1 MMAVRILILGLG
13 SIGRRHATLLR
24 QHFSHEVELVSMRTH
39 MGQELNDL
47 GIPEISGWDEIS
59 AQSLDVALIAN
70 PTNMHIDTAIRCA
83 ERGLHLFIE
92 KPIDCRLDGLDHLLR
107 IVAERRLTAYVAY
120 PMRFHPV
127 VRELKSRLVGRKILH
142 ANMVCASFLP
152 GWRPNQDHLKGY
164 SASWARGGG
173 VFLDMSHEIDMAE
186 YLFGPVTEHR
196 RDVGPRRGRHRRLG
210 RLRPTSLSPMNGA
223 RPIST

>member
-1 MMAVRILILGLG
+1 MMAVRVLILGLG
-13 SIGRRHATLLR
+13 SIGRRHATLLSR
-24 QHFSHEVELVSMRTH
+24 HFSHEVELASMRTH
-39 MGQELNDL
+39 IGPDSNDL

-59 AQSLDVALIAN
+59 AQRFDVALIAN

-92 KPIDCRLDGLDHLLR
+92 KPIDCRLDGLDHLLS

-127 VRELKSRLVGRKILH
+127 VRELKSRLVGRRILH

-152 GWRPNQDHLKGY
+152 AGDPLRIISKGTPPTGTGAVGY
-164 SASWARGGG
+164 
-173 VFLDMSHEIDMAE
+173 FLTCHTSSTW
-186 YLFGPVTEHR
+186 LSTCSGP
-196 RDVGPRRGRHRRLG
+196 
-210 RLRPTSLSPMNGA
+210 
-223 RPIST
+223 

>member
-1 MMAVRILILGLG
+1 MMVVRVLILGLG

-24 QHFSHEVELVSMRTH
+24 RHFSHEVELASMRTH
-39 MGQELNDL
+39 IGPDSNDL
-47 GIPEISGWDEIS
+47 GIPEISGWNEIS
-59 AQSLDVALIAN
+59 AQRFDVALIAN

-92 KPIDCRLDGLDHLLR
+92 KPIDCRLDGLDHLLS

-152 GWRPNQDHLKGY
+152 DWRPDQDHLKGY

-173 VFLDMSHEIDMAE
+173 VFLTCHTSSTW
-186 YLFGPVTEHR
+186 LSTCSGP
-196 RDVGPRRGRHRRLG
+196 
-210 RLRPTSLSPMNGA
+210 
-223 RPIST
+223 